1 MIDTPDVETIQRFP
15 TVAGRACDLKARFAA
30 EVVAQ
35 IETAVKAV
43 HENFT
48 ITAHRDKRSVRVLV
62 RFMHEVTDPAMKD
75 VVIQVFASGYRI
87 GDTVLRPAK
96 VIVGSYTAPP
106 EPEVVEAEE
115 VSQEQPE
122 EDAE

>member
-1 MIDTPDVETIQRFP
+1 MYNKLNQSSLVKKKKKRKQEKVELEQFDP
-15 TVAGRACDLKARFAA
+15 N
-30 EVVAQ
+30 
-35 IETAVKAV
+35 V
-43 HENFT
+43 HEALM
-48 ITAHRDKRSVRVLV
+48 I
-62 RFMHEVTDPAMKD
+62 HEVNDPAMKD
-75 VVIQVFASGYRI
+75 VVIEVFASGYRI